1 MTIRLSRPPR
11 ARGFTL
17 VEAIVVIAIAGIVAG
32 MVALFIRTP
41 IDSYIDAERRA
52 GLTDAADTAARRIAR
67 ELRLALPNSVR
78 TAADATGQC
87 VEFMP
92 TRIGLRYRA
101 EVDSSG
107 AGNILDFASVDDGF
121 DMFWPN
127 SGLPAEQRIAAQDI
141 VVVYNDG
148 SAEGD
153 AYFGNNA
160 IRVASVSEPG
170 STAATTRINF
180 VDTATGM
187 PYQRKRLPSASPGS
201 RFQVVPGSANVV
213 AYRCDAGVLT
223 RHTRTLTAAWSRP
236 ASCAA
241 MVAGATSATLASG
254 LSACSLAYDPPGVTT
269 GLARNGIVSITLGVS
284 DAVSGETLT
293 LYHQVEVDNQP

>member
-1 MTIRLSRPPR
+1 MTPSRLRR
-11 ARGFTL
+11 THGFTL
-17 VEAIVVIAIAGIVAG
+17 VEAIVVIAIAGLVAG
-32 MVALFIRTP
+32 MVALFMRTP
-41 IDSYIDAERRA
+41 IDSYLDAERRA
-52 GLTDAADTAARRIAR
+52 GLTNAADTATRRIAR

-87 VEFMP
+87 IEFMP

-107 AGNILDFASVDDGF
+107 AGNVLDFTSVDDSF

-127 SGLPAEQRIAAQDI
+127 SELPAEQRIAAQDV

-148 SAEGD
+148 STDGD
-153 AYFGNNA
+153 AYLGNNA

-170 STAATTRINF
+170 STAVTSRISF
-180 VDTATGM
+180 VDTGTGS

-201 RFQVVPGSANVV
+201 RFQIVPGNANVV
-213 AYRCDAGVLT
+213 AYRCNAGVLT
-223 RHTRTLTAAWSRP
+223 RHTRTLAAAWPRP

-254 LSACSLAYDPPGVTT
+254 LSTCSLVYDPPGAST
-269 GLARNGIVSITLGVS
+269 GLARNGIVSMTLGIS
-284 DAVSGETLT
+284 DGVSGETLT